1 MLRISKI
8 VGAALIALFVSYS
21 ANAANILPHCYT
33 NFFGRVCDI
42 IIDGEIERGDGE
54 KFSSLVSDLIR
65 SDNVIETVYLMS
77 PGGLI
82 DEAMQIGT
90 ILRNG
95 LINTESPRMGKF
107 VPFRPSDDRDSNI
120 ARCRNVCFD
129 YFTLFI
135 RSTNKGYISSETAQ
149 RNHEE
154 NFMPDFF
161 EEFAIV
167 NPNTQCA
174 SACALIF
181 LAGIERRGTIGVHHI
196 FLPSSQTDYSTLEEI
211 LTGGTSRIRNFLTE
225 MRITPSVVERIFST
239 ESREISWLETYNS
252 GATDPIFQEYLNSN
266 CNQLTPKDEEEFSR
280 LSSLRRSGAYFDF
293 DARQLVE
300 RRITNTEI
308 QRIAELEGQYN
319 NYHECIG
326 RTTYDVRRN
335 AQSILN

>member
-1 MLRISKI
+1 MMQLTKFL
-8 VGAALIALFVSYS
+8 GAALTGFLIPVS
-21 ANAANILPHCYT
+21 ANAASISPNCYT

-42 IIDGEIERGDGE
+42 IIDGEIERDDGD

-107 VPFRPSDDRDSNI
+107 VPFMPSDDRDSNI

-135 RSTNKGYISSETAQ
+135 RSKNKGYISSETAQ

-211 LTGGTSRIRNFLTE
+211 LTGGTSKIRNFLTE

-239 ESREISWLETYNS
+239 ESREISWLETYNT

-266 CNQLTPKDEEEFSR
+266 CSQLTPKDEEEFSR
-280 LSSLRRSGAYFDF
+280 LGSLRRSGAYFDF
-293 DARQLVE
+293 DTGQLVE
-300 RRITNTEI
+300 KQITNTEI
-308 QRIAELEGQYN
+308 QRLAELEGQYN

-335 AQSILN
+335 AQSRLN

>member
-8 VGAALIALFVSYS
+8 VGAALIVLFVSYS

-42 IIDGEIERGDGE
+42 IIDGEIERDDGE

-90 ILRNG
+90 IIRNG
-95 LINTESPRMGKF
+95 LINTESPAMQKF
-107 VPFRPSDDRDSNI
+107 IPFMLSDDRESNI

-135 RSTNKGYISSETAQ
+135 RPMNQGYTSSEIAQ
-149 RNHEE
+149 RNYDK
-154 NFMPDFF
+154 NIAPVFF
-161 EEFAIV
+161 EEFAIP
-167 NPNTQCA
+167 NSNTQCA

-181 LAGIERRGTIGVHHI
+181 LAGIKRRGTIGVHHI
-196 FLPSSQTDYSTLEEI
+196 FLPSSQTDYSALEEI
-211 LTGGTSRIRNFLTE
+211 LTGGASKIRNFLTE

-239 ESREISWLETYNS
+239 ESREISWLQTYNT

-266 CNQLTPKDEEEFSR
+266 CNQLTPKDEEEFTQ
-280 LSSLRRSGAYFDF
+280 LNSLRRSGAYFDF
-293 DARQLVE
+293 NARQLVE
-300 RRITNTEI
+300 RQITNTEI
-308 QRIAELEGQYN
+308 QRLSELEEQYN

-326 RTTYDVRRN
+326 RTTYNVRRN
-335 AQSILN
+335 AQSRLN